1 MSGVGGTGRS
11 QAIAGPMVHK
21 RPGGR
26 GNSLLEKE
34 PGLADAIIASI
45 ELGLFDAQVA
55 EKHGIGKETLF
66 RWLDRGNAEDA
77 EEPFLSFATKYNA
90 RCAEVEEAAVASI
103 REAGEDAVDRAH
115 AQLRGDWKATA
126 WWLERWRPQRW
137 GPKALTRDAWQR
149 PAPTSRAARAQD
161 VFAHPTPDLLKVIE
175 RAGKMLV
182 DKPVVV
188 ETTGEPAPQSS
199 Q

>member
-1 MSGVGGTGRS
+1 MNKEGRPRS
-11 QAIAGPMVHK
+11 HSSNAGIVT
-21 RPGGR
+21 RRGPGGV

-34 PGLADAIIASI
+34 PGLADAIIASV

-55 EKHGIGKETLF
+55 AKHGIGKETLF
-66 RWLDRGNAEDA
+66 RWLDRGSAEDA

-103 REAGEDAVDRAH
+103 REAGEDAVDRGH
-115 AQLRGDWKATA
+115 AQLRGDWRATA

-137 GPKALTRDAWQR
+137 GPKAITRDAWQQ
-149 PAPTSRAARAQD
+149 PAPTSRAARAVD

-182 DKPVVV
+182 DKPVV
-188 ETTGEPAPQSS
+188 ETTGEPAQSS